1 MSTESHLLY
10 SQLPAI
16 DRLLREPAI
25 EPLVA
30 QHGQTLI
37 GELLRRLQAEARA
50 AIKQQQRLP
59 AWCDDWP
66 QALRAELARQ
76 QRPALLPVFNLSG
89 TVLHTNLGRALAQP
103 VKDAVS
109 AVMGRR

>member
-37 GELLRRLQAEARA
+37 GELLRR
-50 AIKQQQRLP
+50 
-59 AWCDDWP
+59 
-66 QALRAELARQ
+66 
-76 QRPALLPVFNLSG
+76 
-89 TVLHTNLGRALAQP
+89 
-103 VKDAVS
+103 
-109 AVMGRR
+109 

>member
-59 AWCDDWP
+59 AG
-66 QALRAELARQ
+66 A
-76 QRPALLPVFNLSG
+76 
-89 TVLHTNLGRALAQP
+89 TT
-103 VKDAVS
+103 
-109 AVMGRR
+109 GRRRCGRSWPGSNARLCCRCSTSAAPCCTPTSGAPCWRSR